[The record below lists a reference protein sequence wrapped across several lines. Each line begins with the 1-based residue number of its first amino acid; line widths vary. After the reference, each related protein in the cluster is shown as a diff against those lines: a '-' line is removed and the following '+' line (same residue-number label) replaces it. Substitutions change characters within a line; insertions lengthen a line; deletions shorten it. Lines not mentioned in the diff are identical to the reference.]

1 MIDEEVD
8 ESEGK
13 VTDTTLVVV
22 QAKKRGLS
30 PAERFKWINPW
41 CILQKSPLRRTA
53 WPGGWSGRMSWCGG
67 DGPSQ
72 KIRMLEKSFRF
83 RKVIEWQQATIKILP
98 KADQTQASSN
108 GAVLPLA
115 MSILYLVWLS
125 LAFEHLRGKCSRPRT
140 SGGEVA
146 SETRGL
152 WHRWTSVCGGAENN
166 RWIVLIMIVDDQWGQ
181 VAGKFWSHT

>member
-13 VTDTTLVVV
+13 VTDTTLVVG

-30 PAERFKWINPW
+30 PDERFKWINPW

-98 KADQTQASSN
+98 KADRTQASSN

-115 MSILYLVWLS
+115 MCIVFCADS
-125 LAFEHLRGKCSRPRT
+125 LLHLNTLEGSAVAQEQVVERWQVRHVGFDIAELRFV
-140 SGGEVA
+140 EV
-146 SETRGL
+146 L
-152 WHRWTSVCGGAENN
+152 KNN
-166 RWIVLIMIVDDQWGQ
+166 RWIVLIMIIDEWPMRPGC
-181 VAGKFWSHT
+181 W